1 MVIKL
6 QIINSSFSETIEYQF
21 NNNEQSRILIL
32 IWICNSM
39 NVQAI
44 QNIIKICLYYKHSGI
59 NLVA

>member
-1 MVIKL
+1 
-6 QIINSSFSETIEYQF
+6 
-21 NNNEQSRILIL
+21 
-32 IWICNSM
+32 M